1 MLVLQVWRCWR
12 NDKAVAFLAAAAF
25 AAGIGAAT
33 SIYTVVNA
41 VMLKP
46 LPYRDGE
53 RFIAIFSAA
62 VNDPEHYGSLSF
74 RDAQT
79 YQERTRVFDAFGWF
93 RFAGKNLTFEGE
105 PHHVEGVAVTP
116 RLVRQLGVDPVLGQW
131 FQDETGV
138 VISAPLWRRLGADS
152 GIVGRSLT
160 IDGRSYTVTG
170 VMPDHFALPVA
181 GIMSAGTGTDVWI
194 PLDPGGREEP
204 GAGALYFAYARRKPE
219 VTFAVAEADV
229 KRVAGEIA
237 AEDPIN
243 HPAYTARV
251 FDLRETVIKDIRPT
265 LLLLLAA
272 AALLFLITC
281 ANAAGLLLARSVAR
295 ARETAMRVALGA
307 SRSQLAAHNLAESL
321 PIALVG
327 AAAGIVLSLTLTP
340 GVVSMVSDYLP
351 RAEEIAV
358 DWAVVLFAAG
368 AAILASVLSSL
379 APLWQALR
387 TAPAEALGEGAR
399 ASAGARSRHLSQ
411 SLVVA
416 EIALAFALLA
426 VSAIL
431 ISHLRNLSRTSAG
444 LDADHVLTFLAS
456 IPGPIAD
463 DSARRIPFQR
473 RLVEALHVIPGVD
486 AVAFANQL
494 PLDGCCLGTN
504 IYPEGRPPD
513 LRAGQR
519 TSLMAISPDY
529 FRAMGIPLRR
539 GRLLSETDVRD
550 DHAVAVISQS
560 AATRYWGDRD
570 PIGTYGRF
578 LNPTG
583 SRFQVVGMVGDVRND
598 GLGNPPVPDIF
609 ILSALPTVETMNFVV
624 RSARPVAALLPEI
637 RRAVQSVDPE
647 LPIHQVASM
656 REIIQRSMTLERAAS
671 ILTAFFALA
680 ALLLA
685 MLGIYGV
692 VSYFVRHRRVEIG
705 TRMALGATRRGVL
718 SLIVGGGLTMAALG
732 VVVGGLLGL
741 GAAVYLVRA
750 FEIGNVGPVP
760 FVSAT
765 AIVGAVALAASAVP
779 AWRASLLSPMVAIRD
794 QPESVWQ
801 AARQKV
807 ERAVRHLSR
816 DDEQPAVSLG
826 TLISEFA
833 DSVRHAGSVRDAAD
847 ASLATLQERT
857 GASSI
862 MLLEKAGGEYRGRTC
877 SIPAQ
882 GVLMNVLRHYP
893 QPLALSQD
901 HFATWL
907 RWARESKP
915 EHVAEIEAL
924 ASTGVQTVVP
934 LRTKNEVVGVLL
946 LGPPSGREQYTTA
959 ERQVLSNSGEVFAL
973 MLENARLTDRA
984 VEQEKVRRD
993 LALAAEV
1000 QRRLLPPQAP
1010 RSAAATFAAFTLP
1023 ARTIGGD
1030 YYDFLDLG
1038 GEQVGI
1044 AVADVS
1050 GKGIAAALVMSVVQ
1064 ASLRVISSHGNL
1076 SLSQL
1081 AEQMNGFLYQS
1092 TGANKYATFFYAQ
1105 VDDHGHQLRYVNA
1118 GHNPPYLV
1126 RSANGATEIIELCV
1140 GGTVLG
1146 LFPET
1151 EFQEAAIDLRS
1162 GDLLVAFTDGVTDA
1176 LNRAGEEFGE
1186 ERLKEVLRAAVGA
1199 PADEISTRL
1208 ADSMRA
1214 WIAGAEQHDDLTF
1227 VVVAVNT
1234 SHGSSR
1240 N

>member
-1 MLVLQVWRCWR
+1 MLVLQPWRSWR
-12 NDKAVAFLAAAAF
+12 NDKAVAFLAVAAF
-25 AAGIGAAT
+25 ATGIGAAT
-33 SIYTVVNA
+33 AIYTVVNA

-46 LPYRDGE
+46 LPYRDGD
-53 RFIAIFSAA
+53 RFVAIFSAA
-62 VNDPEHYGSLSF
+62 VNDPQHYGSLTLK
-74 RDAQT
+74 DAQT
-79 YQERTRVFDAFGWF
+79 YQARARVFDAFGWF
-93 RFAGKNLTFEGE
+93 RFAGKNLTFAGE

-116 RLVRQLGVDPVLGQW
+116 SLVRKLGVDPILGRW

-138 VISAPLWRRLGADS
+138 VISAPLWRQLGADS
-152 GIVGRSLT
+152 AIVGKSLT
-160 IDGRSYTVTG
+160 LDGRSYTVTG
-170 VMPDHFALPVA
+170 VMPNHFQLPVA
-181 GIMSAGTGTDVWI
+181 GIISAGTRTDLWI
-194 PLDPGGREEP
+194 PLDPEGRAEPEGGV
-204 GAGALYFAYARRKPE
+204 AYFAYARRKPD

-237 AEDPIN
+237 AEDAIN

-251 FDLRETVIKDIRPT
+251 FDLRETVVKDIRPM

-307 SRSQLAAHNLAESL
+307 SRSQLALHYLAEGL
-321 PIALVG
+321 PIALAG
-327 AAAGIVLSLTLTP
+327 AAAGIVLSLTVTP
-340 GVVSMVSDYLP
+340 GVVSMAADYFP

-368 AAILASVLSSL
+368 AAILATVLSSL

-399 ASAGARSRHLSQ
+399 ASAGARSRRLSQ

-444 LDADHVLTFLAS
+444 LDADHVLTFVAS
-456 IPGPIAD
+456 IPSPIAD
-463 DSARRIPFQR
+463 DAAKRIPFQR
-473 RLVEALHVIPGVD
+473 RLVEAVQIIPGVD

-494 PLDGCCLGTN
+494 PLDGCCFGTN
-504 IYPEGRPPD
+504 IYPEGRPAD
-513 LRAGQR
+513 LMAGQR

-550 DHAVAVISQS
+550 DDAFAVISQS

-570 PIGTYGRF
+570 PIGTYGRVG
-578 LNPTG
+578 NPSG
-583 SRFQVVGMVGDVRND
+583 SRFQVVGVVGDVRND
-598 GLGNPPVPDIF
+598 GLANLPVPDVY
-609 ILSALPTVETMNFVV
+609 ILSALPKVETMHFVV
-624 RSARPVAALLPEI
+624 RSARSAAALLPEI
-637 RRAVQSVDPE
+637 RHAVQSVDPE

-656 REIIQRSMTLERAAS
+656 RDIIQRSMTLERAAS
-671 ILTAFFALA
+671 VLTAFFALA

-685 MLGIYGV
+685 TLGVYGV
-692 VSYFVRHRRVEIG
+692 VAYFVRHRRVEIG
-705 TRMALGATRRGVL
+705 TRMALGATSRSVL

-741 GAAVYLVRA
+741 GAALYLVRA
-750 FEIGNVGPVP
+750 FGIGNVGPVP

-807 ERAVRHLSR
+807 ERAVRYLSA
-816 DDEQPAVSLG
+816 DDERPVVPLG
-826 TLISEFA
+826 TLIGEFA
-833 DSVRHAGSVRDAAD
+833 DSVRRAGTIRDAA
-847 ASLATLQERT
+847 LATLQRLA

-862 MLLEKAGGEYRGRTC
+862 MLLEKAGGVYRSAAC

-882 GVLMNVLRHYP
+882 GVLLNLLRCYP
-893 QPLALSQD
+893 HPLALSQD

-907 RWARESKP
+907 RWARESRP

-934 LRTKNEVVGVLL
+934 LRTKNEVLGVLL
-946 LGPPSGREQYTTA
+946 LGPPTGREQYTTA
-959 ERQVLSNSGEVFAL
+959 ERQVLSNAGEVFAL
-973 MLENARLTDRA
+973 ILENARLTDRA
-984 VEQEKVRRD
+984 MEQEKVRRD

-1010 RSAAATFAAFTLP
+1010 RSAAATFAAFSLP

-1038 GEQVGI
+1038 GGQVGI

-1050 GKGIAAALVMSVVQ
+1050 GKGISAALVMSVVQ
-1064 ASLRVISSHGNL
+1064 ASLRVISSHRNL

-1081 AEQMNGFLYQS
+1081 AVQMNGFLYQS

-1105 VDDHGHQLRYVNA
+1105 VEDGGQRLRYVNA

-1126 RSANGATEIIELCV
+1126 RGGNETTEIIELRV

-1146 LFPET
+1146 LFPEV
-1151 EFQEAAIDLRS
+1151 EFQEADIELRA
-1162 GDLLVAFTDGVTDA
+1162 GDLLVAFTDGVTEA
-1176 LNRAGEEFGE
+1176 LNAAGEDFGE
-1186 ERLKEVLRAAVGA
+1186 ERLKEVLRGAVGA

-1208 ADSMRA
+1208 ADTMRD
-1214 WIAGAEQHDDLTF
+1214 WIGDADQHDDLTF
-1227 VVVAVNT
+1227 VVVSVNT
-1234 SHGSSR
+1234 TREEHAR
-1240 N
+1240 

>member
-1 MLVLQVWRCWR
+1 MLGLRAWRSWR

-33 SIYTVVNA
+33 AIYTVVSA

-46 LPYRDGE
+46 FPYRDGD
-53 RFIAIFSAA
+53 RFVAIFSAA

-93 RFAGKNLTFEGE
+93 RFAGKNLTFAGE

-116 RLVRQLGVDPVLGQW
+116 DLARQLGVSPILGQW

-160 IDGRSYTVTG
+160 LDGRSYTVTG
-170 VMPDHFALPVA
+170 VMPDRFQLPVA
-181 GIMSAGTGTDVWI
+181 GIMSAGARTDIWI
-194 PLDPGGREEP
+194 PLDSQGRGEP
-204 GAGALYFAYARRKPE
+204 EAGAPYFAYARRKPG
-219 VTFAVAEADV
+219 VAFAVAEADV

-237 AEDPIN
+237 TEDPVN

-281 ANAAGLLLARSVAR
+281 ANAAGLLLARAVAR

-307 SRSQLAAHNLAESL
+307 SRSQLAAHYLAESL

-340 GVVSMVSDYLP
+340 GVVSMVADYLP

-399 ASAGARSRHLSQ
+399 GSAGARSRRLSQ

-444 LDADHVLTFLAS
+444 LEADQVLTFVAS
-456 IPGPIAD
+456 IPGSIAD
-463 DSARRIPFQR
+463 DPAKRIPFQR
-473 RLVEALHVIPGVD
+473 RLVEALQVIPGVD

-504 IYPEGRPPD
+504 IYPEGRPAD
-513 LRAGQR
+513 LMAGQR

-529 FRAMGIPLRR
+529 FRVMGIPLRR

-578 LNPTG
+578 INPGG
-583 SRFQVVGMVGDVRND
+583 SRFQVIGVVGDVRND
-598 GLGNPPVPDIF
+598 GLGNPPVPDIY
-609 ILSALPTVETMNFVV
+609 ILSALPSVDTMNFVV

-637 RRAVQSVDPE
+637 RRALQSVDPE

-656 REIIQRSMTLERAAS
+656 RDIIQRSMTLERAAS
-671 ILTAFFALA
+671 VLTAFFALA

-685 MLGIYGV
+685 TLGVYGV

-705 TRMALGATRRGVL
+705 TRMALGATSRSVL

-732 VVVGGLLGL
+732 VLVGGVIGL
-741 GAAVYLVRA
+741 GAALYLVRV
-750 FEIGNVGPVP
+750 FEIGNIGPGP
-760 FVSAT
+760 FLSAT

-794 QPESVWQ
+794 QPDSVWQ
-801 AARQKV
+801 AARQRV
-807 ERAVRHLSR
+807 ERAVRHLSGN
-816 DDEQPAVSLG
+816 DEQPVVPLG

-833 DSVRHAGSVRDAAD
+833 DSVRRAGSVRDAAD
-847 ASLATLQERT
+847 ASLATLQERM

-862 MLLEKAGGEYRGRTC
+862 MLLEKAAGEDPKQRMLDSGPRGSAKPSSAVSTPARAIAGSLRHMAAMGARIPAGTCRGDRSTRVNRGPDGGSAAHEERGRG
-877 SIPAQ
+877 P
-882 GVLMNVLRHYP
+882 
-893 QPLALSQD
+893 
-901 HFATWL
+901 
-907 RWARESKP
+907 
-915 EHVAEIEAL
+915 AL
-924 ASTGVQTVVP
+924 A
-934 LRTKNEVVGVLL
+934 R
-946 LGPPSGREQYTTA
+946 A
-959 ERQVLSNSGEVFAL
+959 SN
-973 MLENARLTDRA
+973 R
-984 VEQEKVRRD
+984 
-993 LALAAEV
+993 
-1000 QRRLLPPQAP
+1000 P
-1010 RSAAATFAAFTLP
+1010 
-1023 ARTIGGD
+1023 
-1030 YYDFLDLG
+1030 
-1038 GEQVGI
+1038 
-1044 AVADVS
+1044 
-1050 GKGIAAALVMSVVQ
+1050 
-1064 ASLRVISSHGNL
+1064 
-1076 SLSQL
+1076 
-1081 AEQMNGFLYQS
+1081 
-1092 TGANKYATFFYAQ
+1092 
-1105 VDDHGHQLRYVNA
+1105 
-1118 GHNPPYLV
+1118 
-1126 RSANGATEIIELCV
+1126 
-1140 GGTVLG
+1140 
-1146 LFPET
+1146 
-1151 EFQEAAIDLRS
+1151 
-1162 GDLLVAFTDGVTDA
+1162 
-1176 LNRAGEEFGE
+1176 
-1186 ERLKEVLRAAVGA
+1186 
-1199 PADEISTRL
+1199 
-1208 ADSMRA
+1208 
-1214 WIAGAEQHDDLTF
+1214 
-1227 VVVAVNT
+1227 
-1234 SHGSSR
+1234 
-1240 N
+1240 

>member
-1 MLVLQVWRCWR
+1 MLGLQAWRSWR

-25 AAGIGAAT
+25 AAGIGSAT
-33 SIYTVVNA
+33 AIYTVVNA

-46 LPYRDGE
+46 LPYRDGD
-53 RFIAIFSAA
+53 RFVAIFSAA
-62 VNDPEHYGSLSF
+62 TNDPEHYGSLSF

-79 YQERTRVFDAFGWF
+79 YQERTSVFDAFGWF
-93 RFAGKNLTFEGE
+93 RFAGKNLTFAGE
-105 PHHVEGVAVTP
+105 PHHVEGVAVT
-116 RLVRQLGVDPVLGQW
+116 RLLVRQLGVDPTLGNW

-138 VISAPLWRRLGADS
+138 VISAPLWRRLGADA
-152 GIVGRSLT
+152 GIVGKSLT
-160 IDGRSYTVTG
+160 LDGRGYTVTG
-170 VMPDHFALPVA
+170 VMPDHFELPVA
-181 GIMSAGTGTDVWI
+181 GIMPAETDVWI
-194 PLDPGGREEP
+194 PLDPGGRGEP
-204 GAGALYFAYARRKPE
+204 EGGVPYFAYARRKPS
-219 VTFAVAEADV
+219 VTFGVAEADV
-229 KRVAGEIA
+229 KHVAGEIA

-307 SRSQLAAHNLAESL
+307 SRSQLAVHYLAESL

-340 GVVSMVSDYLP
+340 GVVSMVADYLP

-358 DWAVVLFAAG
+358 DWAVLLFAAG
-368 AAILASVLSSL
+368 AAILASLLSSL
-379 APLWQALR
+379 PPLWQALR
-387 TAPAEALGEGAR
+387 TAPADALGEGAR
-399 ASAGARSRHLSQ
+399 ASARARTRRLSQ

-426 VSAIL
+426 VSATL
-431 ISHLRNLSRTSAG
+431 VSHLRNLSRTSAG
-444 LDADHVLTFLAS
+444 LDADHVLTFAVS

-463 DSARRIPFQR
+463 GSATRIPFQR
-473 RLVEALHVIPGVD
+473 RLVEALQAIPGVD

-494 PLDGCCLGTN
+494 PLDGCCIGTN
-504 IYPEGRPPD
+504 VYPEGRPAD
-513 LRAGQR
+513 LMAGQR

-539 GRLLSETDVRD
+539 GRLLGETDVRD
-550 DHAVAVISQS
+550 DPAVVVISQS

-578 LNPTG
+578 LNPSG
-583 SRFQVVGMVGDVRND
+583 SRFQVVGVVGDVRND
-598 GLGNPPVPDIF
+598 GLGSPPVPDIYVP
-609 ILSALPTVETMNFVV
+609 SALLNVETMEFVV
-624 RSARPVAALLPEI
+624 RSARPAAALLPEI
-637 RRAVQSVDPE
+637 RHAVQSVDRA

-656 REIIQRSMTLERAAS
+656 RDIIQRSMTLERAAS
-671 ILTAFFALA
+671 LLTAFFALA

-685 MLGIYGV
+685 TLGVYGV
-692 VSYFVRHRRVEIG
+692 VSYLVRHRRVEIG
-705 TRMALGATRRGVL
+705 TRMALGATGRSVL

-732 VVVGGLLGL
+732 VAVGGVLGL
-741 GAAVYLVRA
+741 GAALYLVRA
-750 FEIGNVGPVP
+750 FGIGNIGSTP

-794 QPESVWQ
+794 QPESMWQ
-801 AARQKV
+801 AARRTV
-807 ERAVRHLSR
+807 EQAVRHLSG
-816 DDEQPAVSLG
+816 DHEQAVVPLG
-826 TLISEFA
+826 ILISEFA
-833 DSVRHAGSVRDAAD
+833 DSVRRAGAGRDAAD
-847 ASLATLQERT
+847 ASLAALQERT
-857 GASSI
+857 GASSV
-862 MLLEKAGGEYRGRTC
+862 MLLEKAGGEYRSGTC

-882 GVLMNVLRHYP
+882 GVLLNVLRHYP
-893 QPLALSQD
+893 HPLALSQG

-915 EHVAEIEAL
+915 EYVPEIEAL

-934 LRTKNEVVGVLL
+934 LQARNEVVGVLL
-946 LGPPSGREQYTTA
+946 LGPPTDREQYTSA
-959 ERQVLSNSGEVFAL
+959 ERQALSTSGEVFAL
-973 MLENARLTDRA
+973 ILENARLTDRA
-984 VEQEKVRRD
+984 VEQERVRRD
-993 LALAAEV
+993 LAMAAEV

-1010 RSAAATFAAFTLP
+1010 RCDAATFAAFTLP

-1038 GEQVGI
+1038 GEEVGI

-1050 GKGIAAALVMSVVQ
+1050 GKGISAALLMSVVQ
-1064 ASLRVISSHGNL
+1064 ASVRVITSQRNG
-1076 SLSQL
+1076 SLSEL
-1081 AEQMNGFLYQS
+1081 AAQMNGFLYRS
-1092 TGANKYATFFYAQ
+1092 TGANRYATFFYAQ
-1105 VDDHGHQLRYVNA
+1105 IENRGRRLRYVNA
-1118 GHNPPYLV
+1118 GHNPPYFV
-1126 RSANGATEIIELCV
+1126 RCASGATEIIELSV

-1151 EFQEAAIDLRS
+1151 AFQEAALDIRP
-1162 GDLLVAFTDGVTDA
+1162 GDLLVVFTDGVTEA
-1176 LNRAGEEFGE
+1176 LNTAGEEFGE
-1186 ERLKEVLRAAVGA
+1186 ERLKEVLRAAVGT
-1199 PADEISTRL
+1199 PADEIAERL
-1208 ADSMRA
+1208 TDTMRD
-1214 WIAGAEQHDDLTF
+1214 WIGNAEQHDDLTF
-1227 VVVAVNT
+1227 VVVAMKT
-1234 SHGSSR
+1234 SQGATHS